1 MFSSL
6 IFKFFVLVQLASIA
20 DAHSWVH
27 CVKYE
32 PNNQHDREYNNDA
45 LCRGVPRQWYKEGGY
60 ASRHELGQEFG
71 ADRGFHI
78 QVNTDRS
85 GARCQGTIFPGRADG
100 FDVNYGGE
108 QNLVHYTQGETY
120 TLNWPTKNHVAA
132 ECLNR
137 FIPDTFLRLNIFKQN
152 EDNFPNNLKD
162 PSQDEFDAFTLDTSF
177 GRDPHVNGVIDFK
190 GFQNCPRFCE
200 NQDKS
205 LCTGTFNLPDD
216 LEPGLY
222 TFQWN
227 WELNAN
233 VDQYATCW
241 EAYVDPKPTTTVAE
255 TTTTNAET
263 TTTVPE
269 TTTTGVAGD
278 KCYTAICGCPDGG
291 YDQAW
296 CDDTSAL
303 MTNPYCAESQ
313 SNCENDC
320 KGNWCSLDGPIDTN
334 APCRV
339 ADLKQD
345 PDTNNFNAQCQYG
358 DGLVP
363 VGGTCNIN
371 ALPGYVGGSV
381 ECIGGQFK
389 YTPATC
395 IDCCERG
402 NFLAPGTESFVAY
415 PDINTA
421 DTMSFTCPDGYQ
433 GQYSL
438 LCTRQGSVNRVILSD
453 GACSVSCLASEA
465 QRNYDMGYDDNEDSD
480 ALIATLIT
488 IVVVLMVILITYVL
502 YKEEMLCFAAKDSAV
517 AGSINNTGSKID
529 FEYTPDKKKR
539 GSIERN
545 L

>member
-1 MFSSL
+1 
-6 IFKFFVLVQLASIA
+6 
-20 DAHSWVH
+20 
-27 CVKYE
+27 
-32 PNNQHDREYNNDA
+32 
-45 LCRGVPRQWYKEGGY
+45 
-60 ASRHELGQEFG
+60 
-71 ADRGFHI
+71 
-78 QVNTDRS
+78 
-85 GARCQGTIFPGRADG
+85 
-100 FDVNYGGE
+100 
-108 QNLVHYTQGETY
+108 
-120 TLNWPTKNHVAA
+120 
-132 ECLNR
+132 
-137 FIPDTFLRLNIFKQN
+137 
-152 EDNFPNNLKD
+152 
-162 PSQDEFDAFTLDTSF
+162 
-177 GRDPHVNGVIDFK
+177 
-190 GFQNCPRFCE
+190 
-200 NQDKS
+200 
-205 LCTGTFNLPDD
+205 
-216 LEPGLY
+216 
-222 TFQWN
+222 
-227 WELNAN
+227 

-303 MTNPYCAESQ
+303 MTNPYCGESQ
-313 SNCENDC
+313 ANCENDC
-320 KGNWCSLDGPIDTN
+320 KGNWCSLDAPIDAN

-363 VGGTCNIN
+363 VGGMCNIN
-371 ALPGYVGGSV
+371 ALQGYVGGSV
-381 ECIGGQFK
+381 ECIGGTFK

-395 IDCCERG
+395 VDCCERG

-421 DTMSFTCPDGYQ
+421 DTMSFSCPDGYQ